1 MMVEPALH
9 AVREK
14 AFHRLSGGVADRA
27 SAFHAPA
34 LVTISPEGAPEAR
47 TMVLRGF
54 DGERRTLR
62 LHTDA
67 RSGKIG
73 SLARDPRCQVFG
85 YDATAKLQL
94 RMDGIATVH
103 DLDAL
108 AEDAW
113 TGSRASSRMCYAAPD
128 APGKP
133 VAAPPAAP
141 RDAVAGRLNFRVLI
155 VRFHSLDFLEL
166 AAAGHRRARFVW
178 RDGAIAE
185 ATWLAP

>member
-1 MMVEPALH
+1 MTGQPTLH
-9 AVREK
+9 EFQEE
-14 AFHRLSGGVADRA
+14 AFRRLSGGVADRA

-85 YDATAKLQL
+85 YDAAAKLQL
-94 RMDGIATVH
+94 RLNGIATVH
-103 DLDAL
+103 DLDTL

-113 TGSRASSRMCYAAPD
+113 AASRASSRMCYAAPD
-128 APGKP
+128 APGTP
-133 VAAPPAAP
+133 VAAPPAAS
-141 RDAVAGRLNFRVLI
+141 RDAVAGRRNFRALI
-155 VRFHSLDFLEL
+155 VRFHSLEFLEL

-178 RDGAIAE
+178 RDGAMAE